1 MKDYKIESAELI
13 QKLIKTRREILETA
27 EALSTAKQREVFLGI
42 WSARE
47 LLAHLAGWDFTNLEA
62 AKSILKGELP
72 GFYAFID
79 KDWQTYNKMLV
90 ERNRREEFSQQVL
103 LASQSHQELVDYLR
117 SLPDGDIWIDRGIRA
132 RGWKVT
138 IARLLQAELGDEEIH
153 LIQLQNLAEGG
164 KNGANHLNRN

>member
-1 MKDYKIESAELI
+1 MKDYKRETAELI
-13 QKLIKTRREILETA
+13 QKLITTRREILETA
-27 EALSTAKQREVFLGI
+27 EALTTEKKREVFLGI
-42 WSARE
+42 WSAKE

-62 AKSILKGELP
+62 ANFILKGELP

-103 LASQSHQELVDYLR
+103 LARQSHQELVDYLK
-117 SLPDGDIWIDRGIRA
+117 SLPDRDLWIDHGIRA

-138 IARLLQAELGDEEIH
+138 IARLLEAELGDEEIH
-153 LIQLQNLAEGG
+153 LNQLQNLAGGG
-164 KNGANHLNRN
+164 KDGANHLNRD